1 MREGYDRSVQIL
13 YSSIGEA
20 VAMID
25 ALGYTDDEGRAACV
39 AHVAE
44 LDDATT
50 WGVFSRAE
58 YRRAG
63 DHRGGCGLSCDTCGA
78 VIVSAC
84 ATCTAGIV

>member
-1 MREGYDRSVQIL
+1 MSYEDMRIIRNGYGEG
-13 YSSIGEA
+13 
-20 VAMID
+20 VAAMA

-44 LDDATT
+44 LDEDTAE
-50 WGVFSRAE
+50 GVFSRAE

-84 ATCTAGIV
+84 STCTAGIV